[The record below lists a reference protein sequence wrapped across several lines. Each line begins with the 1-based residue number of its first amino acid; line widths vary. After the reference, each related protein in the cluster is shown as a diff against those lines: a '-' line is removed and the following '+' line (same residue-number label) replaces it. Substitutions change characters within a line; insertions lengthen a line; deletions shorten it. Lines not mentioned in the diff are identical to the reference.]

1 MEISKMLTMSTAH
14 IKKSTAEWL
23 QNEWQ
28 QCSSL
33 TVYKKDDY
41 GWFIFVA
48 SEVFYGEQV
57 NVPED
62 LACAIDMAKKVDCD
76 WLCLDSDGEKIDD
89 LPEFKW

>member
-33 TVYKKDDY
+33 AVYKKGVY
-41 GWFIFVA
+41 GWFVFVSNA
-48 SEVFYGEQV
+48 DVEDETA
-57 NVPED
+57 NIPED
-62 LACAIDMAKKVDCD
+62 LVCVINAAKKAGCD